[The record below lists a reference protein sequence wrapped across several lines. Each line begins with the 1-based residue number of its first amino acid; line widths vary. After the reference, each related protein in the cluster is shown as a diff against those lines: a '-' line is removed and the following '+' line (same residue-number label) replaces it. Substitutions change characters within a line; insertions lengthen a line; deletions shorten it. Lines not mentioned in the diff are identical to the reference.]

1 VNDELFI
8 LYTHCLILS
17 QSVIYLSPVNS
28 LITDFRRMQKGKK
41 DASAKRK
48 IQKGRKS
55 EDQNGNEVR
64 DKDSNMETELDNSL
78 ETSSD
83 MLYDCGDQ

>member
-1 VNDELFI
+1 VNDELFR
-8 LYTHCLILS
+8 LYAHCLILS
-17 QSVIYLSPVNS
+17 QSVIYLNTVNS

-55 EDQNGNEVR
+55 DQNGNEVR
-64 DKDSNMETELDNSL
+64 DNDSNMETELDNSL